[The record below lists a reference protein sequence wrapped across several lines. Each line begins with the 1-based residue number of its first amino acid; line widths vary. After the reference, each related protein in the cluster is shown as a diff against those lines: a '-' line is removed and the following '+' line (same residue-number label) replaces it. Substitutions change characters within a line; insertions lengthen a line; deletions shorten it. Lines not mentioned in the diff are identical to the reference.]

1 MISTSRSAY
10 SARNGGTSLISVFVT
25 TIFGTIPSVKAE
37 TRNRSIR
44 PRRGSGFAAAT
55 TITS

>member
-1 MISTSRSAY
+1 M
-10 SARNGGTSLISVFVT
+10 SVFVT
-25 TIFGTIPSVKAE
+25 TILGTMPSVNADTKK
-37 TRNRSIR
+37 RSIN

>member
-1 MISTSRSAY
+1 M
-10 SARNGGTSLISVFVT
+10 SVFVT

-37 TRNRSIR
+37 TKKRSIK